1 MAARPARTFRPLLA
15 LADATVFQVELHG
28 IDEAS

>member
-1 MAARPARTFRPLLA
+1 MPARTFRPLLA
-15 LADATVFQVELHG
+15 FGDATVFQVELHG